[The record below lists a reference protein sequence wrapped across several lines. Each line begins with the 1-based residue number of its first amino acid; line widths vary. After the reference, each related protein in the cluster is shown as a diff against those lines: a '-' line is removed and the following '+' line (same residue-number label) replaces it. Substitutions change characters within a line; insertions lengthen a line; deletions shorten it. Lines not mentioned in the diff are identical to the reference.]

1 MTGHGTYDDNG
12 EKQPA
17 NPGDLFLCKD
27 GDAHGIKNTGDEEL
41 TFMALILKK

>member
-1 MTGHGTYDDNG
+1 MTITVKNSR
-12 EKQPA
+12 A